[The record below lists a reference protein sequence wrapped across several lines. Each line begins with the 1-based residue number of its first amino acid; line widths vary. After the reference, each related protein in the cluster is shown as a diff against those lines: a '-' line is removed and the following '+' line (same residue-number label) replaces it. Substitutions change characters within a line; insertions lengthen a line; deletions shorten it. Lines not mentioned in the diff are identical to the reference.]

1 MTGLGVFPAGRFHE
15 YKNGQ
20 RVYFVKH
27 ATVWY
32 TSTGGA
38 QALDGM
44 LGDRAAAL
52 IR

>member
-1 MTGLGVFPAGRFHE
+1 MTGWSVFPAGRFHE

-27 ATVWY
+27 ATVRY
-32 TSTGGA
+32 TSTGGV

-44 LGDRAAAL
+44 QGDRAAL